1 MRGGDRFRGQRPHHR
16 RVVIEHED
24 DEPFV
29 MSRESKIL
37 EKAMSDVGYECVQL
51 DVYKAAW
58 SSPGVEHFI
67 YFSRYGQRE
76 EFFRGHCGM
85 RNPRVEDFSV
95 SSIRAYGG
103 EFLYNSLDYDV
114 RTSCTMRFP
123 FDRLTPSEARWS
135 LNRLKMSSVELAATV
150 QDFVK
155 ERVSRAVA
163 DIVDADRFLSFL
175 AADLEPCPWIVSN
188 GAIRA
193 AQIVALAIRT
203 GIDTAQI
210 GELLKSRESHIS
222 RGFVRES
229 MYREKPAAYIDNI
242 VADARRLFGAAKT

>member
-1 MRGGDRFRGQRPHHR
+1 
-16 RVVIEHED
+16 
-24 DEPFV
+24 
-29 MSRESKIL
+29 MSQENKIL

-51 DVYKAAW
+51 DVYKATW
-58 SSPGVEHFI
+58 SSPEVEHFI

-76 EFFRGHCGM
+76 EFFKGQCGM

-103 EFLYNSLDYDV
+103 EFLYNSLGYDA
-114 RTSCTMRFP
+114 RTSCTMRFS

-135 LNRLKMSSVELAATV
+135 LSRLTMSSAELASTV
-150 QDFVK
+150 QDFVE
-155 ERVSRAVA
+155 ERVLRAVG

-193 AQIVALAIRT
+193 AQIVALAVRN

-210 GELLKSRESHIS
+210 GGLLKSRESHIS
-222 RGFVRES
+222 RGFMKES
-229 MYREKPAAYIDNI
+229 VYRENPTTYVDNV
-242 VADARRLFGAAKT
+242 VADARRLFGVAKA